1 MKPIDFFHDLFAA
14 PDEESDLIYDDENLE
29 RFGNKMLAA
38 MLLTV
43 ALIVLCVVA
52 YLAVM
57 LWHRLWVF
65 GILEACN
72 SCF

>member
-1 MKPIDFFHDLFAA
+1 MKLTDLFRDLFSA
-14 PDEESDLIYDDENLE
+14 PADDSVLVYDDEEQE

-52 YLAVM
+52 YLAIM
-57 LWHRLWVF
+57 LWQQQ
-65 GILEACN
+65 
-72 SCF
+72 